1 MLKGG
6 ENVNLDS
13 VSLGKYIRKIRKEKN
28 LTLKELS
35 EGIFSVSKMSYIE
48 SGNGHLSENQLK
60 EICTKLEINFSELV
74 EHYSTKHDSS
84 IPLDDLE
91 HHLFL
96 GLYSSVE
103 KKIKKIEEQRST
115 ETLDQFRFLFLCGEY
130 YYLINNFNKSIA
142 TLLSMEKYVLNDT
155 KNLKY
160 LHRSYN
166 LLSTIYF
173 KLEDYTESKKYINK
187 ALRLRKN
194 EDELWKTE
202 LNAAI
207 LFAMDRKYI
216 ESQTLIN
223 RINKRQE
230 IQYLTKNKTLYFQF
244 VLDILEGEYKK
255 PSDFQNIL
263 DELKL
268 TKDYELITRLDLIKW
283 NMFPEKQ
290 SFIEETYELELDLL
304 MINKDKLLGLE
315 KVLLELLH
323 TFIKSL
329 LEDKNYTDSLKYIE
343 KAYNLAEMYPSLERN
358 YLTCYFHAK
367 LVSQTEPEN
376 IKRQLELYKNAQIY
390 LQGGSI
396 LSLNRGLINYEIG
409 KLTEEPI
416 KENKHQYLAL
426 EAFYYNCYE
435 IFTEDQTSINYLP
448 GFCY

>member
-6 ENVNLDS
+6 EVMNLDS
-13 VSLGKYIRKIRKEKN
+13 VSLGKYIRKLRKEKN

-48 SGNGHLSENQLK
+48 SGHGHLSEIQLK
-60 EICTKLEINFSELV
+60 EICTKLDISYSELV
-74 EHYSTKHDSS
+74 EHFSTINDSS

-103 KKIKKIEEQRST
+103 KKIKKINEQQST
-115 ETLDQFRFLFLCGEY
+115 ETIDQFRFLFLCGEY
-130 YYLINNFNKSIA
+130 YYLTKNLNRSIGI
-142 TLLSMEKYVLNDT
+142 LLSMEKYVLNDT

-166 LLSTIYF
+166 LLATIYY
-173 KLEDYTESKKYINK
+173 EQENYIEAKKYVNK
-187 ALRLRKN
+187 ALRLKKN

-207 LFAMDRKYI
+207 LYAIERKYI

-230 IQYLTKNKTLYFQF
+230 IHFSAKNKTLYFQF
-244 VLDILEGEYKK
+244 VLDILEGENKK
-255 PSDFQNIL
+255 PSDFKNIL
-263 DELKL
+263 DKLKL
-268 TKDYELITRLDLIKW
+268 TKDYELIARLDLIKW
-283 NMFPEKQ
+283 NMIPEKQ
-290 SFIEETYELELDLL
+290 KLIEETHELELDLL
-304 MINKDKLLGLE
+304 LHTKEKLRGFE
-315 KVLLELLH
+315 KVIMELLH
-323 TFIKSL
+323 TFIKSF
-329 LEDKNYTDSLKYIE
+329 LEDENYIDSLKFIE
-343 KAYNLAEMYPSLERN
+343 KAYSLAEIYPSLENN

-367 LVSQTEPEN
+367 LVSKTEEEN
-376 IKRQLELYKNAQIY
+376 IKRQLELYKNALIY
-390 LQGGSI
+390 LQSGSI
-396 LSLNRGLINYEIG
+396 LSLTRGLIHYEIG

-435 IFTEDQTSINYLP
+435 LLTERQPSINYLP

>member
-1 MLKGG
+1 M
-6 ENVNLDS
+6 NLDS
-13 VSLGKYIRKIRKEKN
+13 VSLGKYIRKIRKDKN

-48 SGNGHLSENQLK
+48 SGHGHLSENQLK

-74 EHYSTKHDSS
+74 EHFSTIHDSS

-130 YYLINNFNKSIA
+130 YYLTKNLNRSIEI
-142 TLLSMEKYVLNDT
+142 LLSMEKYVLNDT

-166 LLSTIYF
+166 LLATIYF
-173 KLEDYTESKKYINK
+173 EQENYIEAKKYVNK
-187 ALRLRKN
+187 ALRLKKN
-194 EDELWKTE
+194 EDESWKTE

-207 LFAMDRKYI
+207 LFAMDRKYTA
-216 ESQTLIN
+216 SQTLIN

-255 PSDFQNIL
+255 PSDFKNIL
-263 DELKL
+263 NELKL

-283 NMFPEKQ
+283 SMFPEKQ
-290 SFIEETYELELDLL
+290 VFIEETYELEHDLL
-304 MINKDKLLGLE
+304 LNNKEKLHGIE
-315 KVLLELLH
+315 KVLMELLH
-323 TFIKSL
+323 TFIKTL
-329 LEDKNYTDSLKYIE
+329 LEDENYTDSLKYIE
-343 KAYNLAEMYPSLERN
+343 KAYSLAEMYPSLESN
-358 YLTCYFHAK
+358 YLTCYLHAK
-367 LVSQTEPEN
+367 LVSETEPEN
-376 IKRQLELYKNAQIY
+376 SKRQLELYKNALVY
-390 LQGGSI
+390 LQRGSI
-396 LSLNRGLINYEIG
+396 LSLKRGLINYEIG

-416 KENKHQYLAL
+416 KENKHQYMAL

-435 IFTEDQTSINYLP
+435 IFTERQSTINYLP